1 MSNQQQLLD
10 WAASGH
16 LDAARLEQALIVTDS
31 LPSAANNLRFLS
43 RVVLVFAVVLL
54 CSGVIFFFAYNWDAL
69 SRHGKF
75 AIAQAA
81 LLLSL
86 LPLLRCN
93 LQQPR
98 AQAALCAASLLV
110 GALLALVGQ
119 TYQSGAD
126 TYQLFLIWALLI
138 TPWTVLARLPVLWL
152 LLQALFNLSLVL
164 ALDNLAI
171 YQLQGPLTH
180 PAWLLFALNICAA
193 GLWHQATHKSSES
206 HLLRWAGRAINL
218 YSLLIITALA
228 LGYII
233 SWSVSDA
240 LTLPIWACCAGLW
253 LYLYR
258 VRQLDLVMLAALLMA
273 VIVLSVT
280 TLIHTLSDVLPFDL
294 LFLLLTLTVIG
305 LSSAAALWLKQL
317 HRQANALSP
326 TSDNGVAHD

>member
-1 MSNQQQLLD
+1 MSNKQQLLD

-16 LDAARLEQALIVTDS
+16 LDAAQLEQALIITDS

-43 RVVLVFAVVLL
+43 RVLLAFAVVLL
-54 CSGVIFFFAYNWDAL
+54 CSGVIFFFAYNWDEL
-69 SRHGKF
+69 SRHSKF

-86 LPLLRCN
+86 LPLLRFN
-93 LQQPR
+93 LQQPA
-98 AQAALCAASLLV
+98 AQAAICAASLLV

-126 TYQLFLIWALLI
+126 TYQLFLIWAVLI
-138 TPWTVLARLPVLWL
+138 TPWAVLARMPVLWL
-152 LLQALFNLSLVL
+152 LLLVLLNLSLVI
-164 ALDNLAI
+164 ALENLAI
-171 YQLQGPLTH
+171 YHLLAPLTH
-180 PAWLLFALNICAA
+180 PGWLLFALNACAA

-206 HLLRWAGRAINL
+206 RLLRWAARAINL
-218 YSLLIITALA
+218 YSLLIISVMA
-228 LGYII
+228 LGYIT

-240 LTLPIWACCAGLW
+240 LTLPIWACCAALW

-258 VRQLDLVMLAALLMA
+258 VRRLDLVMLSALLMA
-273 VIVLSVT
+273 AIVLSVT
-280 TLIHTLSDVLPFDL
+280 TLAHTLSDILPFDI
-294 LFLLLTLTVIG
+294 LFLLLALTVMG

-317 HRQANALSP
+317 HRQANALGP